1 VSEPLEGQQ
10 EEAQIVVLDAM
21 SHPAMPRI
29 GAEPPREFRVFR
41 WGLNKTTKG
50 DLYLTPEGAARVMA
64 AYIKHGVVQTLDYHH
79 ATFDP
84 AARPQDKKSAGQY
97 RLELRGKPGDESGG
111 LWLVDI
117 QYTPPAEQAIRDGEW
132 PYFSPAVAHDAKGV
146 IVEYKNTGL
155 VANPGTISATPLILS
170 AEGKPMAD
178 SKRLARQAMRHL
190 EAGSKKLTEMRE
202 GEADGSEVRQ
212 LSDEGLGLLGGYMDK
227 LRCHAGLEAYDD
239 DDSDEMT
246 AKKLSDAAAKVKK
259 ADDDADAAKK
269 GEAEAKSKADKKQ
282 IQLDAILSALGI
294 TDADKAPDEIK
305 AKLALLSASSERERK
320 AVRALVDANAMRLPA
335 TQIPSLKDG
344 PLEVVLTT
352 LSALPSNTL
361 PTAAV
366 AETPPA
372 AVTLTPEDS
381 KNMANP
387 TEQQKMLLHAFRAT
401 LKASSPD
408 MTEAQLQDEAMKMLS
423 EDGGIST
430 DAQSMLLDAQP
441 FRRDPNLPRN
451 KFGELDVTTLSAD
464 GRPRGEEFLTLASHS
479 PIRVG
484 G

>member
-1 VSEPLEGQQ
+1 
-10 EEAQIVVLDAM
+10 
-21 SHPAMPRI
+21 
-29 GAEPPREFRVFR
+29 
-41 WGLNKTTKG
+41 
-50 DLYLTPEGAARVMA
+50 
-64 AYIKHGVVQTLDYHH
+64 
-79 ATFDP
+79 
-84 AARPQDKKSAGQY
+84 
-97 RLELRGKPGDESGG
+97 
-111 LWLVDI
+111 
-117 QYTPPAEQAIRDGEW
+117 
-132 PYFSPAVAHDAKGV
+132 
-146 IVEYKNTGL
+146 
-155 VANPGTISATPLILS
+155 
-170 AEGKPMAD
+170 
-178 SKRLARQAMRHL
+178 
-190 EAGSKKLTEMRE
+190 
-202 GEADGSEVRQ
+202 
-212 LSDEGLGLLGGYMDK
+212 MDK

-239 DDSDEMT
+239 DDSDEMM

-366 AETPPA
+366 SEAPPA